1 MNPSKSNR
9 PRCRCV
15 ALPAEVRSTTFTQ
28 LDAYLYN
35 AAIERRALA
44 PRWEVDTARAQTNRG
59 DPDAGLSVEE
69 RAAKHGLGNA
79 GGVAGSF
86 RVIGLDLDRDGRIST
101 STAAQ
106 NNTASR
112 QITFDWDASGF
123 QKTVGWV
130 GANDGFL
137 VLDKDVNRVAGNGA
151 EMFNNPLVAE
161 AGRGLRLLEA
171 YDANGDGIIN
181 AADPVYGLLQVWR
194 DLDQDGNNLQVVNGA
209 TVQDSTNGQFE
220 LTSLASA
227 GITGIDYNNSR
238 YLSAAGFG
246 SRLLSPTREWRSK
259 AGSRAKLASSP
270 RGCFVSRYQNN
281 SIFLLP
287 VTMRHGIAMLFLAD
301 PAPTSSMGRGA
312 LKSRWCLVRACH
324 IADKHRPEARHRY
337 RFKFASATNS
347 CLNLD
352 LSRTECS
359 RLGHHGRV
367 SIGPGAGG
375 ASRVSFRELSEHI
388 ASRSGTCE

>member
-1 MNPSKSNR
+1 MNPSQSTR
-9 PRCRCV
+9 PRSRCF
-15 ALPAEVRSTTFTQ
+15 AL
-28 LDAYLYN
+28 
-35 AAIERRALA
+35 LA

-137 VLDKDVNRVAGNGA
+137 VLDQDVNRVAGNGA

-238 YLSAAGFG
+238 YLSNAGFG
-246 SRLLSPTREWRSK
+246 RKVQRTMQQCRSK
-259 AGSRAKLASSP
+259 ASSRAKLAASL
-270 RGCFVSRYQNN
+270 RGYCVMRYESN
-281 SIFLLP
+281 SNVQINERLWKVAACGQSALLASA
-287 VTMRHGIAMLFLAD
+287 VGRGS
-301 PAPTSSMGRGA
+301 APTLQ
-312 LKSRWCLVRACH
+312 LKGM
-324 IADKHRPEARHRY
+324 P
-337 RFKFASATNS
+337 
-347 CLNLD
+347 
-352 LSRTECS
+352 
-359 RLGHHGRV
+359 
-367 SIGPGAGG
+367 
-375 ASRVSFRELSEHI
+375 
-388 ASRSGTCE
+388 

>member
-1 MNPSKSNR
+1 VNPSQSTR
-9 PRCRCV
+9 PRSRCF
-15 ALPAEVRSTTFTQ
+15 AL
-28 LDAYLYN
+28 
-35 AAIERRALA
+35 LA

-86 RVIGLDLDRDGRIST
+86 
-101 STAAQ
+101 
-106 NNTASR
+106 
-112 QITFDWDASGF
+112 

-137 VLDKDVNRVAGNGA
+137 VLDEDVNRVAGNGA

-238 YLSAAGFG
+238 YLSNAGFG
-246 SRLLSPTREWRSK
+246 RKVQRTMQQCRSK
-259 AGSRAKLASSP
+259 ASSRAKLAASL
-270 RGCFVSRYQNN
+270 RGYCVMRYESN
-281 SIFLLP
+281 SNVQINERLWKVAACGQSALLASA
-287 VTMRHGIAMLFLAD
+287 VGRGS
-301 PAPTSSMGRGA
+301 APTLQ
-312 LKSRWCLVRACH
+312 LKGM
-324 IADKHRPEARHRY
+324 P
-337 RFKFASATNS
+337 
-347 CLNLD
+347 
-352 LSRTECS
+352 
-359 RLGHHGRV
+359 
-367 SIGPGAGG
+367 
-375 ASRVSFRELSEHI
+375 
-388 ASRSGTCE
+388 